1 MFRPAAPRPGV
12 FAGLPMRSRRWT
24 RGVHLLAA
32 AGLLAGAAGL
42 ASAARFSINLTRVHL
57 GKNHPVETV
66 ALGNQEAQPLN
77 FEVQVKRWTQGAD
90 GAWSLAPSDGLVV
103 HPLIVT
109 IPVDGKARIRIGT
122 LVPTTDDE
130 QAYRVEL
137 QQLPDPN
144 ATAGPMQV
152 RMLTRISLPVFVEP
166 REAQP
171 NLAMTASSASAERLG
186 LVLRNDG
193 KAYAPPGEASVRVL
207 DSHGSVVH
215 QGKLTIGYVL
225 AGAQL
230 PVVTAWPAAACARA
244 ARVELSTAEGVELR
258 ASIPAGLRRCAP

>member
-1 MFRPAAPRPGV
+1 MCAQC
-12 FAGLPMRSRRWT
+12 WT
-24 RGVHLLAA
+24 RGVRVLAA
-32 AGLLAGAAGL
+32 AVLLAGAAGL

-66 ALGNQEAQPLN
+66 ALGNEEAQPLN
-77 FEVQVKRWTQGAD
+77 FEVQVKRWTQGAN
-90 GAWSLAPSDGLVV
+90 GEWSLAPSDDLVV

-109 IPVDGKARIRIGT
+109 VPVGGKARVRIGS
-122 LVPTTDDE
+122 LAPTTAVE

-144 ATAGPMQV
+144 ATTDAVQV
-152 RMLTRISLPVFVEP
+152 RMLTKISVPVFVEP
-166 REAQP
+166 QDAKP
-171 NLAMTASSASAERLG
+171 AVVLGASSVSAEKLG

-207 DSHGSVVH
+207 DAQGRVVH
-215 QGKLTIGYVL
+215 QSKLSIGYVL

-230 PVVTAWPAAACARA
+230 PIATAWQAGACARA
-244 ARVELSTAEGVELR
+244 AQVELTTAEGANLR
-258 ASIPAGLRRCAP
+258 AAIPADLRRCAP

>member
-1 MFRPAAPRPGV
+1 
-12 FAGLPMRSRRWT
+12 MR
-24 RGVHLLAA
+24 LLAA
-32 AGLLAGAAGL
+32 LGLLAGAVGF

-57 GKNHPVETV
+57 GQNHPVETV
-66 ALGNQEAQPLN
+66 ALGNEEAQPLN

-90 GAWSLAPSDGLVV
+90 GTWSLAPSDGLVV

-109 IPVDGKARIRIGT
+109 IPVGGKARVRIGT
-122 LVPTTDDE
+122 LAPTTDGE

-144 ATAGPMQV
+144 AMADATQV

-166 REAQP
+166 HGAQP
-171 NLAMTASSASAERLG
+171 QLALAASSTTHHKLG

-193 KAYAPPGEASVRVL
+193 KAYAPPGEASVRVF
-207 DSHGSVVH
+207 DGQGRMVH
-215 QGKLTIGYVL
+215 EGKLSIGYVL

-230 PVVTAWPAAACARA
+230 PIATAWPAGACARA
-244 ARVELSTAEGVELR
+244 AGVELTMAEGAKLR
-258 ASIPAGLRRCAP
+258 ADIPADLRRCAP